1 MMDHDGT
8 PSWSIY
14 TRQWPKVYELC
25 QACFLGRTTHRH
37 DRIACYPGMFFFL
50 LAHQH
55 TKHVQFSHVH
65 VFFDYCNVQKRVTK
79 PDTSGQCLV
88 IPSMLPILL

>member
-37 DRIACYPGMFFFL
+37 DRIACYPGMFFFFYL
-50 LAHQH
+50 H
-55 TKHVQFSHVH
+55 TSTRNTYNSHMSMC
-65 VFFDYCNVQKRVTK
+65 FLTIAMCKNV
-79 PDTSGQCLV
+79 
-88 IPSMLPILL
+88 